1 MQDLVSVII
10 TVYNS
15 QDYIGECLESIIN
28 QTYKNLEIICVED
41 CGNDNSI
48 TIIEKYIQN
57 DNRIK
62 LIKHK
67 ENRGCG
73 GARNTGISNANGKYI
88 YFIDGDDFIEN
99 NYIENLVNTIEKYNT
114 DIVCN
119 SKMLKYYK
127 NNENRNYYIKKE
139 DEFVLNTVFDFNES
153 IVKKIMTSAL
163 CKIYKT
169 DFLKSNNF
177 YFPERLKFEDFA
189 FLHILKTQVKNVV
202 FIYDSTYYYR
212 QREGSLIHQY
222 KTKGDDFDS
231 INAIKYIYNFYK
243 KNNLLDKYT
252 IPFAW
257 LKKFF
262 KRQESKDKYFNIL
275 KSELLQMREDIL
287 QNRNIYSKEDWVFFD
302 SVLKSKNYYLI
313 FKVLYSVRRIIKI

>member
-10 TVYNS
+10 SVYNS

-28 QTYKNLEIICVED
+28 QTYKKLEIICIED
-41 CGNDNSI
+41 CGSDNSI
-48 TIIEKYIQN
+48 EIIEKYIQN
-57 DNRIK
+57 NNRIK

-73 GARNTGISNANGKYI
+73 GARNTGINNANGKYI

-99 NYIENLVNTIEKYNT
+99 DYIENLVNTIEKYNA

-127 NNENRNYYIKKE
+127 NNENKNCYIKNE
-139 DEFVLNTVFDFNES
+139 NDFILNKVFDFDEN
-153 IVKKIMTSAL
+153 IVRKIMTSAL

-169 DFLKSNNF
+169 DFLKDNNF

-189 FLHILKTQVKNVV
+189 FLHILKTKAKNVV
-202 FIYDSTYYYR
+202 FTYDSTYFYR

-222 KTKGDDFDS
+222 KTKGNDFDS
-231 INAIKYIYNFYK
+231 IEAIKYIYDFYK
-243 KNNLLDKYT
+243 TNDLLDKYT

-262 KRQESKDKYFNIL
+262 KRQKDKNKYFNVL
-275 KSELLQMREDIL
+275 KGELLQIDVDIS
-287 QNRNIYSKEDWVFFD
+287 QNRNIYNKKDLIFFD
-302 SVLKSKNYYLI
+302 SVLKSKNYLM
-313 FKVLYSVRRIIKI
+313 FKILYNIRRIIKL

>member
-1 MQDLVSVII
+1 MQELVSVII

-15 QDYIGECLESIIN
+15 QDYIGECLQSIIN

-41 CGNDNSI
+41 CGIDNSI
-48 TIIEKYIQN
+48 KIIEEYIQN

-67 ENRGCG
+67 KNRGCG

-127 NNENRNYYIKKE
+127 NNENKNCYIKNE
-139 DEFVLNTVFDFNES
+139 NDFILNKVFDFDEN
-153 IVKKIMTSAL
+153 IVRKIMTSAL

-169 DFLKSNNF
+169 DFLKSNNL
-177 YFPERLKFEDFA
+177 YFPEKLKFEDFA
-189 FLHILKTQVKNVV
+189 FLHILKTQAKNVV
-202 FIYDSTYYYR
+202 FTYDSTYFYR

-231 INAIKYIYNFYK
+231 IEAIKYIYDFYK
-243 KNNLLDKYT
+243 TNDLLDKYT

-262 KRQESKDKYFNIL
+262 KRQKDKNKYFVVLRDNF
-275 KSELLQMREDIL
+275 LQMKEDIL
-287 QNRNIYSKEDWVFFD
+287 RNRSIYNKKDWLFFNG
-302 SVLKSKNYYLI
+302 VLRSKNYLI

>member
-15 QDYIGECLESIIN
+15 QDYISECLQSIIN
-28 QTYKNLEIICVED
+28 QTYKNLEIICIED

-127 NNENRNYYIKKE
+127 NNENKNCYIKNE
-139 DEFVLNTVFDFNES
+139 NDFILNKVFDFDEN
-153 IVKKIMTSAL
+153 IVRKIMTSAL

-169 DFLKSNNF
+169 DFLKNNNL
-177 YFPERLKFEDFA
+177 YFPEKLKFEDFA
-189 FLHILKTQVKNVV
+189 FLHILKTQAKNVV
-202 FIYDSTYYYR
+202 FTYDSTYFYR

-222 KTKGDDFDS
+222 KTKGDDFES
-231 INAIKYIYNFYK
+231 IEAIKYIYDFYK
-243 KNNLLDKYT
+243 TNDLLDKYT

-262 KRQESKDKYFNIL
+262 KRQEDKNRYFIAL
-275 KSELLQMREDIL
+275 KNDLLQISGDIL
-287 QNRNIYSKEDWVFFD
+287 QNRNIYSKKDFVFFD
-302 SVLKSKNYYLI
+302 SVLKSKNYLMFRI
-313 FKVLYSVRRIIKI
+313 LYTIRRLLKI

>member
-1 MQDLVSVII
+1 MQELISVIVS
-10 TVYNS
+10 VYNS
-15 QDYIGECLESIIN
+15 QDYIGECLESVIN

-41 CGNDNSI
+41 CGSDNSI
-48 TIIEKYIQN
+48 EIIQKYIQN
-57 DNRIK
+57 DNRIR
-62 LIKHK
+62 LIRHK
-67 ENRGCG
+67 KNLGCG
-73 GARNTGISNANGKYI
+73 GARNTGINNANGKYI

-127 NNENRNYYIKKE
+127 NNESKNCFIKKE
-139 DEFVLNTVFDFNES
+139 DDFILNTVVDFNEN

-169 DFLKSNNF
+169 DFLRSNNF
-177 YFPERLKFEDFA
+177 YFPEKLKFEDFA
-189 FLHILKTQVKNVV
+189 FLHILKTQAKSVV
-202 FIYDSTYYYR
+202 FTYDSTYFYR

-222 KTKGDDFDS
+222 KTKGNDFDS
-231 INAIKYIYNFYK
+231 INAIKYIYDFYK
-243 KNNLLDKYT
+243 KNNLLDRYT

-262 KRQESKDKYFNIL
+262 KRQDNKNKYFAIL
-275 KSELLQMREDIL
+275 KSELLQMKEDIL
-287 QNRNIYSKEDWVFFD
+287 QNKNIYNKKDWVFFD
-302 SVLKSKNYYLI
+302 SVLNSKNYLM
-313 FKVLYSVRRIIKI
+313 FKVLYSVRKFVKL